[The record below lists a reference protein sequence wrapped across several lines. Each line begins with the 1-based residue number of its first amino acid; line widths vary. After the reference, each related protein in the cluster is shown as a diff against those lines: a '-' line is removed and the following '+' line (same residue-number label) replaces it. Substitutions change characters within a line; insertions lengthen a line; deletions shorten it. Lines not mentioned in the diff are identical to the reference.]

1 MLTKE
6 EFEERSGL
14 ELSFYE
20 YVTLNAIIKNMTSV
34 IKYEDSR
41 LINAIKHIHEN
52 VDAWELLM
60 GAGEAISDLKMDIIA
75 LQREVI
81 KELKKN
87 YGEE

>member
-6 EFEERSGL
+6 ELEERSGV
-14 ELSFYE
+14 ELSLYE
-20 YVTLNAIIKNMTSV
+20 YVILSAIINNMYSV

-41 LINAIKHIHEN
+41 IINAIKHIHEN

-60 GAGEAISDLKMDIIA
+60 ASGEAISDLKMDIIA
-75 LQREVI
+75 MQSDII

>member
-6 EFEERSGL
+6 ELEERSGVEL
-14 ELSFYE
+14 EIYE
-20 YVTLNAIIKNMTSV
+20 YVPLNAIIKNMSSV

-60 GAGEAISDLKMDIIA
+60 AAGEAISDLKMDIIA
-75 LQREVI
+75 MQRDVI